1 MITMPEG
8 VAEKL
13 DGQLGRQLST
23 ALVGEALLL
32 GVLAMTAGVG
42 LAGVLAAAVYAVV
55 LCLLLARAAGPDARS
70 LGPASLVTLSRAVL
84 VGGITAQ
91 VVDGFATGGVRV
103 PLLVV
108 LATIALILDGVDG
121 QVARRTNTVTALGA
135 RFDIEVDTFMLLV
148 LSAHIAPALGVWVLA
163 IGLMRYAWVAARW
176 PLPWLGTPVPTRH
189 SAKAVAVLQAAL
201 LILASSQ
208 LIPTTSAVGLLAVAL
223 GLLVWSFGHDA
234 IWLWRRRPGRPPVR
248 TVAHVEVRPLRQA
261 QGARSLRPLM
271 ITGLA
276 VALVLAVLILPN
288 QVSDLG
294 RGTLHLP
301 VEGVLIA
308 AALLLLPQRAARVLA
323 TISGICLGI
332 SSVLTVLDIGF
343 LAVLARPFDPIA
355 DWALADSIVD
365 LLTGS
370 LGRRGAVAALVGF
383 AVLVVAL
390 LVAVILAVRQ
400 SAAVLHR
407 HRTRSSGIVAA
418 VVPVCLVSVALG
430 AQIVPGVPVASA
442 SAAAL
447 GVQRAQRLITSSAEH
462 RAFEAACATD
472 PLTGTSPERL
482 LAGLRGKD
490 VVIAFVESY
499 GRDAIEDP
507 MYAAVMGATLD
518 SATRRLT
525 AAGFGARSGYLT
537 SPVSGGG
544 SWLAHATFL
553 SGLWVDHERRY
564 TTLTSSGRGTV
575 GGAFRRAGW
584 RTVAV
589 MPGNTEDW
597 PEGEF
602 YGYETVWDHRNLGYR
617 GPDLGWAS
625 TPDQHT
631 LAMFERAEH
640 GVPGRGPL
648 FAEIAMVSS
657 HAPWPI
663 IPDVIGWDQ
672 VRDGSVYHSMTTG
685 EPRDAIWAKGS
696 DAVRTAYRRSLEYSI
711 NSLISWVETYG
722 SDDTVVI
729 MVGDHQ
735 PAPLLTGPGAG
746 RDVPIT
752 IIAGDHLVL
761 DKAADW
767 AWSPGIRPGP
777 TAPVWR
783 MDTFRDRFLATFS
796 R

>member
-1 MITMPEG
+1 MSGAMTVTLG
-8 VAEKL
+8 GRV
-13 DGQLGRQLST
+13 GRQL
-23 ALVGEALLL
+23 AAAAAGQVALLVVLTVGAGL
-32 GVLAMTAGVG
+32 GVAGG
-42 LAGVLAAAVYAVV
+42 LAGLLYVV
-55 LCLLLARAAGPDARS
+55 GLCALLARAVDPTADT
-70 LGPASLVTLSRAVL
+70 LGRANLVTLTRAVL
-84 VGGITAQ
+84 VGGVTAL
-91 VVDGFATGGVRV
+91 VVNGFAGGRVPV

-108 LATIALILDGVDG
+108 IATVALILDGVDG
-121 QVARRTNTVTALGA
+121 QVARRTNTVTAMGA
-135 RFDIEVDTFMLLV
+135 RFDIEVDTFLLLV
-148 LSAHIAPALGVWVLA
+148 LSAHVAPALGLWVLA
-163 IGLMRYAWVAARW
+163 IGTMRYAWVAASW
-176 PLPWLGTPVPTRH
+176 PLPWLGAQLPTRY
-189 SAKAVAVLQAAL
+189 SAKAVAVLQAIA
-201 LILASSQ
+201 LILASSG
-208 LIPTTSAVGLLAVAL
+208 LIPATSSVGLLAVAL

-234 IWLWRRRPGRPPVR
+234 IWLWRRRPGHRQVR
-248 TVAHVEVRPLRQA
+248 SLSAVEVTGSPRPLV
-261 QGARSLRPLM
+261 

-276 VALVLAVLILPN
+276 VALVLAVLIMPN
-288 QVSDLG
+288 KLSEVG
-294 RGTLHLP
+294 RGMLHLP

-308 AALLLLPQRAARVLA
+308 AALLLLPRSAGRVLA
-323 TISGICLGI
+323 VIAGVLLGI

-355 DWALADSIVD
+355 DWVLADSVVD
-365 LLTGS
+365 LLAGS

-383 AVLVVAL
+383 AVLVAAL

-400 SAAVLHR
+400 SAAALVR
-407 HRTRSSGIVAA
+407 HRRRSSRMVAV

-447 GVQRAQRLITSSAEH
+447 AVQRAQRLITSSTEQ
-462 RAFEAACATD
+462 RAFEAACTTD
-472 PLTGTSPERL
+472 PLHDAAAGRL

-499 GRDAIEDP
+499 GRDSIEDP
-507 MYAAVMGATLD
+507 VYAAAMSATLD
-518 SATRRLT
+518 TATRRLS
-525 AAGFGARSGYLT
+525 ADGFGARSGYLS
-537 SPVSGGG
+537 SPVSGGA
-544 SWLAHATFL
+544 SWLAHATLL

-564 TTLTSSGRGTV
+564 ATLTSSERGTV
-575 GGAFRRAGW
+575 GDAFRRAGW

-602 YGYETVWDHRNLGYR
+602 YGMEVILDHRNLGYR

-625 TPDQHT
+625 TPDQHS
-631 LAMFERAEH
+631 LAVFERSEH

-648 FAEIAMVSS
+648 FAEIALVSS

-663 IPDVIGWDQ
+663 IPEVIAWDQ
-672 VRDGSVYHSMTTG
+672 VGDGSVYHSMTTG

-711 NSLISWVETYG
+711 SSLVSWIESFG
-722 SDDTVVI
+722 SEDTVLI

-735 PAPLLTGPGAG
+735 PAPFLTGPGAG

-752 IIAGDHLVL
+752 IIAGDQAVL
-761 DKAADW
+761 DKINDW
-767 AWSPGIRPGP
+767 GWSPGIRPEP

-783 MDTFRDRFLATFS
+783 MDTFRDRFLSTFQG
-796 R
+796 